1 VYVGFP
7 FPEDRRSI
15 LPIKWR
21 ALHLNFEAHQGLPC
35 PQTSLVLDNYA
46 KSAHW
51 LVDYNYKVGCLPEGL
66 PELLQ
71 RPGGDHRGGHAEGH
85 SCRQSLAKA
94 IATDVLRRIPHHI
107 VSCIVTPLD
116 EYPRR
121 LHALVKRGL
130 RTPPTLPT
138 NFLPTPRLPK
148 AEPSNNHDK
157 KRRRRKALTKGK
169 QEAEESAKAEGEQ
182 RQRATPRSKA

>member
-1 VYVGFP
+1 MTVSFLGGRTCWHRLCGVYVGFP

-71 RPGGDHRGGHAEGH
+71 RPGGDHTGA
-85 SCRQSLAKA
+85 
-94 IATDVLRRIPHHI
+94 
-107 VSCIVTPLD
+107 LD
-116 EYPRR
+116 M
-121 LHALVKRGL
+121 L
-130 RTPPTLPT
+130 
-138 NFLPTPRLPK
+138 
-148 AEPSNNHDK
+148 
-157 KRRRRKALTKGK
+157 
-169 QEAEESAKAEGEQ
+169 
-182 RQRATPRSKA
+182 RATPGAKPCY

>member
-1 VYVGFP
+1 MYVGFP

-21 ALHLNFEAHQGLPC
+21 ALHVNFEAHQGLPC

-71 RPGGDHRGGHAEGH
+71 RPGGDHTWARGIVEGH
-85 SCRQSLAKA
+85 SCRQRFAMDV
-94 IATDVLRRIPHHI
+94 ATDG
-107 VSCIVTPLD
+107 SD
-116 EYPRR
+116 
-121 LHALVKRGL
+121 
-130 RTPPTLPT
+130 
-138 NFLPTPRLPK
+138 
-148 AEPSNNHDK
+148 
-157 KRRRRKALTKGK
+157 
-169 QEAEESAKAEGEQ
+169 
-182 RQRATPRSKA
+182 